1 MTATLAMAKAIREKV
16 NFFIGINYLIV
27 DNKLN
32 GTIEKTVCAFC
43 FCMSILGWTL
53 KLFNKSLACRPK
65 CYTLKYDAW
74 GASLSSPSETAAKWR
89 SSHLG
94 LFFLQSQIFDK
105 TKLSPFSGEVSE
117 DDMKQLAF
125 MVLALFYRLQSYKK
139 KNLHVKEKM
148 RFFIKRYKRI

>member
-1 MTATLAMAKAIREKV
+1 MFKCLRVDLFICLSCNRFQEVGRVTLPFLCPSFHGRKA
-16 NFFIGINYLIV
+16 
-27 DNKLN
+27 
-32 GTIEKTVCAFC
+32 
-43 FCMSILGWTL
+43 
-53 KLFNKSLACRPK
+53 FNKSVACRPK

-125 MVLALFYRLQSYKK
+125 MVLALFCRGQIYEGKLTR
-139 KNLHVKEKM
+139 VKRKVI
-148 RFFIKRYKRI
+148 F

>member
-1 MTATLAMAKAIREKV
+1 MFDCLFVELFNCCAKRFQEDVCGTLPFLCPSLGGRKA
-16 NFFIGINYLIV
+16 
-27 DNKLN
+27 
-32 GTIEKTVCAFC
+32 
-43 FCMSILGWTL
+43 
-53 KLFNKSLACRPK
+53 FNKSVACRPK
-65 CYTLKYDAW
+65 CYTLIYDAW

-105 TKLSPFSGEVSE
+105 TKLSPFSGEMCE

-148 RFFIKRYKRI
+148 RFFIKGYKYQ